1 MLRYL
6 LTLNRLHDHESL
18 WKINIVLMSF
28 LEGFG
33 GQLDSNNGG
42 GKNLSV
48 ANIAILYGF
57 PLVPSS
63 KDR

>member
-1 MLRYL
+1 MITRAY
-6 LTLNRLHDHESL
+6 E
-18 WKINIVLMSF
+18 KKPIVLMSF

-33 GQLDSNNGG
+33 GQLERNNGG

-57 PLVPSS
+57 PLVSSS

>member
-1 MLRYL
+1 MQ
-6 LTLNRLHDHESL
+6 
-18 WKINIVLMSF
+18 
-28 LEGFG
+28 GFG
-33 GQLDSNNGG
+33 GQLDRNNGG

-63 KDR
+63 NDR